1 MIRPIFA
8 LALCLMMLGPAVQA
22 AELTRFQVVPQAGF
36 RLGGKFVDA
45 ETDAGLDLA
54 DAGSFGVGLEWRV
67 GNENRWWQLWYSR
80 QGSEVKTQDG
90 SVDVDV
96 EYLHVGGT
104 APIDDEGKVHSY
116 VAAGIGATRLLPTGA
131 GLDDATKFSGSLGIG
146 FSMPLSPR
154 VAFRVEARG
163 YLTLVDSD
171 TSIFCRSD
179 FGEGACRIVT
189 SGSSLFQ
196 VEITAGIAF
205 GF

>member
-116 VAAGIGATRLLPTGA
+116 VAAGIGATRIPRRGAWLPDTGRFGYVDLLPQR
-131 GLDDATKFSGSLGIG
+131 LW
-146 FSMPLSPR
+146 
-154 VAFRVEARG
+154 
-163 YLTLVDSD
+163 
-171 TSIFCRSD
+171 
-179 FGEGACRIVT
+179 
-189 SGSSLFQ
+189 
-196 VEITAGIAF
+196 
-205 GF
+205 

>member
-80 QGSEVKTQDG
+80 QGTDVRTADG
-90 SVDVDV
+90 AFDLNV
-96 EYLHVGGT
+96 EYLHIGGT
-104 APIDDEGKVHSY
+104 APISDEGRVHSY
-116 VAAGIGATRLLPTGA
+116 VSGGIGATRFSPAGA
-131 GLDDATKFSGSLGIG
+131 GLQDATKFSASLGIG
-146 FSMPLSPR
+146 LSMPLSER
-154 VAFRVEARG
+154 VALRVEARG
-163 YLTLVDSD
+163 YVTAMEAD
-171 TSIFCRSD
+171 TAIFCRSD
-179 FGEGACRIVT
+179 SSGGACEIIA
-189 SGSSLFQ
+189 SGKTLFQ
-196 VEITAGIAF
+196 GELTVGVAF